1 MTFACVK
8 SILYSLKEARFH
20 PVKQEKIMT
29 ENNKS
34 SGRDVLSTFWQFTKG
49 LKKYYLAA
57 ILTTFAGILFS
68 FLTPQ
73 VIRLTVDSVIGEE
86 APRLPAFFLN
96 IWNGLGGREALRENL
111 LLCAGAILVF
121 TVAEGVFT
129 LSSRLLMSKC
139 TESYIKRVRD
149 RIFRHIQ
156 HLPFSWHTQNR
167 TGDIIQRCTSDM
179 DVIRNFV
186 ANQLLEVIRIVM
198 LAVTAL
204 YLMSTMN
211 MELTIVAFLFLP
223 LTACYSGIFFSMLSK
238 RFRKA
243 DEAESDLMVAVQE
256 NLTGVRVVRAFGSE
270 RRELKKFDKFS
281 DRFYDLWVNM
291 GYIMGVYW
299 GVGDLVSGV
308 QVLTIMILGAFMAYE
323 GTITLGEFLVFVS
336 YNRTLSFPLRRL
348 GRILSD
354 MSKMRVSAERLSEI
368 LHAGEEVDPP
378 EALKPE
384 IKGDISFKNV
394 SFAYGDN
401 AVLKNVSF
409 DIKAG
414 STFGILGNTG
424 SGKSTLSYLVDRLYD
439 LEEGQGEIMVDGVDI
454 KDIER
459 DHLRKN
465 VGLVLQEPFLF
476 SKTIKENIAIARP
489 DASFDEVRKA
499 AATADVDESITGF
512 AQGYDT
518 IVGERGVT
526 LSGGQKQRVA
536 IARTL
541 MCGCPIIVFDDSLS
555 AVDLTTDAKIRAAL
569 KAETAGATVILISHR
584 INTLMDCDMI
594 MTLENGEVAE
604 IGTHEE
610 LIKTGGVYART
621 YQLQSA
627 AAERGEGRE

>member
-1 MTFACVK
+1 
-8 SILYSLKEARFH
+8 
-20 PVKQEKIMT
+20 MT

-34 SGRDVLSTFWQFTKG
+34 AGSEVFSTFWQFTKG
-49 LKKYYLAA
+49 IKKYYLAA

-86 APRLPAFFLN
+86 APRLPSLFLD
-96 IWNGLGGREALRENL
+96 IWNGLGGRDGLRANL
-111 LLCAGAILVF
+111 MLCAGAILVF
-121 TVAEGVFT
+121 TVAEGLFT
-129 LSSRLLMSKC
+129 LGSRLLMSKC
-139 TESYIKRVRD
+139 TETYIKRVRD
-149 RIFRHIQ
+149 RVFRHVQ

-211 MELTIVAFLFLP
+211 MGLTIVAFLFLP
-223 LTACYSGIFFSMLSK
+223 LTAGYSGIFFSMLSK

-336 YNRTLSFPLRRL
+336 YNRTLSFPLKRL

-368 LHAGEEVDPP
+368 LHAEEEKDPP
-378 EALKPE
+378 EALRPD
-384 IKGDISFKNV
+384 IKGDISFENV
-394 SFAYGDN
+394 SFSYGEN
-401 AVLKNVSF
+401 KVLKNVSF

-424 SGKSTLSYLVDRLYD
+424 SGKSTLSYLIDRLYD
-439 LEEGQGEIMVDGVDI
+439 LEEGQGRITVDGIDI

-465 VGLVLQEPFLF
+465 IGLVLQEPFLF

-489 DASFDEVRKA
+489 ESSLEEVRRA
-499 AATADVDESITGF
+499 AATADVDGSISDFT
-512 AQGYDT
+512 QGYDT

-541 MCGCPIIVFDDSLS
+541 MCGCPVILFDDSLS
-555 AVDLTTDAKIRAAL
+555 AVDLTTDARIRAAL
-569 KAETAGATVILISHR
+569 KKETAGATVILISHR

-610 LIKTGGVYART
+610 LLKRGGVYSRT
-621 YQLQSA
+621 YELQSA
-627 AAERGEGRE
+627 AGRGEGTE